1 MKPKGWIDEPLYNR
15 IKEIMPIPTVD
26 LLVTHRGR
34 LLLMLRNNEPAKD
47 QWFTPGG
54 RILRRET
61 IDETVRRVLQ
71 EETGLTPRK
80 ITRIGIMEHI
90 WPMTHTVTILHRVDI
105 TDNTVTMND
114 EHSDYKGVNS
124 APEDAH
130 PLLRQMIQESKIFQ
144 Q

>member
-1 MKPKGWIDEPLYNR
+1 MKPKGWIDEPLYSR

-26 LLVTHRGR
+26 LVTHRGR

-47 QWFTPGG
+47 QGFTPGG
-54 RILRRET
+54 RILRGET

-71 EETGLTPRK
+71 EETGLTPEK

-105 TDNTVTMND
+105 ADNTVTMND